1 MARRTDGKED
11 SPAEPRWWAMRPA
24 QNLKPATYRCPLC
37 GKHLPALSE
46 HVLIWPEGDKSRRRH
61 AHTECVLRAR
71 KAGRLPTE
79 DEWRAA
85 RRRERGS
92 SRIAERTASSP
103 WARLRA
109 RLFGKD

>member
-1 MARRTDGKED
+1 VSRD
-11 SPAEPRWWAMRPA
+11 EPRWWAMRPA

-46 HVLIWPEGDKSRRRH
+46 HALIWPEGDKSRRRH

-79 DEWRAA
+79 DEWRKAQK
-85 RRRERGS
+85 REPGS
-92 SRIAERTASSP
+92 PRILGTSAF
-103 WARLRA
+103 ARLRA